1 MHNTSPKNHFL
12 TGCSCVCD
20 LNELFAKQSYVHS
33 SNNAILTISFPL
45 SWVGV
50 QSFLPSNARVIK
62 FYSRTSVPKSYMLH
76 HSWGN
81 GKGEDQ
87 CYYHSANHS

>member
-33 SNNAILTISFPL
+33 SSNAILTISFPL

-50 QSFLPSNARVIK
+50 HSFLPSNARVIK
-62 FYSRTSVPKSYMLH
+62 FYSRTSVPKS
-76 HSWGN
+76 
-81 GKGEDQ
+81 
-87 CYYHSANHS
+87 